1 MSQNKRMLQLDGL
14 RAVAFIMVTLGHAGI
29 AVPLVSLG
37 MAGVGIFF
45 VLSGML
51 ITGILLDTR
60 EQLLGVDGSRCFA
73 LRQFYIRR
81 LLRLAPLLYS
91 VLGLCLLTQLQPVA
105 STWPWHFLYLSNI
118 YQYLNGWNGWG
129 SNLWT
134 LAIEEQYYL
143 MWPWVVLFAPRR
155 WIVRCLILGILTA
168 PVFRFLM
175 ISLAVST
182 QGDSRMGD
190 PNLLPVAQ
198 FDCLSLGGLLAASQ
212 RGLVSLSPRKLAG
225 SLGLGGLVC
234 WIVLRMIPGA
244 GYFAETAQAMFWL
257 LLVHSCAA
265 GVPGYVG
272 TCLAS
277 KPMVYLG
284 QISYGGYVLQGFVGG
299 WWQWLMYACPIP
311 GYRVLPRLG
320 VAEEIYSSTWFL
332 TAVWLIGNLVLAS
345 IFWHAVE
352 LPFNRLKR
360 HFPYMPFRVVT
371 ST

>member
-29 AVPLVSLG
+29 AVPEISLG

-60 EQLLGVDGSRCFA
+60 DQILDARGSRSFA

-81 LLRLAPLLYS
+81 FLRLAPLLYS
-91 VLGLCLLTQLQPVA
+91 VLGLCVLTKLQPVA
-105 STWPWHFLYLSNI
+105 STWPWHFSYLSNI

-143 MWPWVVLFAPRR
+143 MWPWIVLFAPKR
-155 WIVRCLILGILTA
+155 WVVRCLILGVVAA
-168 PVFRFLM
+168 PVFRTLM
-175 ISLAVST
+175 SALVLST
-182 QGDSRMGD
+182 SGNFRMGD

-212 RGLVSLSPRKLAG
+212 RGLVRPAPRSLAG
-225 SLGLGGLVC
+225 LLGIGGLVC

-244 GYFAETAQAMFWL
+244 GYFVETAQAAVWL
-257 LLVHSCAA
+257 FLVHCCAV
-265 GVPGYVG
+265 GIPGRVG
-272 TCLAS
+272 ALLAS

-284 QISYGGYVLQGFVGG
+284 QISYGAYVLQGFVGG
-299 WWQWLMYACPIP
+299 WWQWLLYTCPIP
-311 GYRVLPRLG
+311 GYRVFARLHL
-320 VAEEIYSSTWFL
+320 AEAMYTSNWFSMV
-332 TAVWLIGNLVLAS
+332 VWLLGNLVLAVV
-345 IFWHAVE
+345 FWHAVE
-352 LPFNRLKR
+352 LPFNNLKR
-360 HFPYMPFRVVT
+360 HFPYMAENAKK
-371 ST
+371 